1 MIALLKSGAGGGSR
15 TRVLAL
21 GRPHNSRYTTPAAN
35 TFSQAGLPIFVGRP
49 RFLADIVGCL
59 EPPWGVEP
67 QTSALRK
74 RHSSQ
79 LS

>member
-1 MIALLKSGAGGGSR
+1 MPTSQRGRLDRVRMFRKIVKITDTKYSGAGGGSR
-15 TRVLAL
+15 TRVSAL
-21 GRPHNSRYTTPAAN
+21 GRLHNSRYTTPAISN
-35 TFSQAGLPIFVGRP
+35 M
-49 RFLADIVGCL
+49 

-74 RHSSQ
+74 RRSSH

>member
-1 MIALLKSGAGGGSR
+1 MVRVTRIELVSPAWEAGILPVYYTREVAVGLRVDTSEASR
-15 TRVLAL
+15 SETM
-21 GRPHNSRYTTPAAN
+21 
-35 TFSQAGLPIFVGRP
+35 
-49 RFLADIVGCL
+49 

-74 RHSSQ
+74 RRSSQ

>member
-1 MIALLKSGAGGGSR
+1 
-15 TRVLAL
+15 
-21 GRPHNSRYTTPAAN
+21 
-35 TFSQAGLPIFVGRP
+35 
-49 RFLADIVGCL
+49 VGCL